1 MALSVSWMEQNMLT
15 TVQTTGQ
22 EGAVKTNKQL
32 ILLENPKGS

>member
-1 MALSVSWMEQNMLT
+1 MSWMEQNMLA

-22 EGAVKTNKQL
+22 EGAVKKNKQL